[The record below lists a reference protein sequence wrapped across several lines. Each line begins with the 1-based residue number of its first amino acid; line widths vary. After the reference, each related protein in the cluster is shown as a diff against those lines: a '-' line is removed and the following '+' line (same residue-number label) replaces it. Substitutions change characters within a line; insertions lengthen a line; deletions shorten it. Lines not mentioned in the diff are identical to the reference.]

1 MIGAPPDPAKNEPAR
16 DELQEADDHCR
27 RPVALKPGNNRTDAG
42 KENVDQQQQ
51 QPPAFRLNLWD
62 VLVSAHTPHLAA
74 LAMGCPGRENTC
86 GAGAGAA
93 APYMRLPQL
102 IPHLV
107 AWVGLWIVDI
117 GVRISAFSRQGQPV
131 KSGQERGRERRQEQG
146 RTMVSG
152 STRSPFLG
160 GAQARNTRRRVV

>member
-16 DELQEADDHCR
+16 DELQKADDHCR

-42 KENVDQQQQ
+42 KENVDEQQQK
-51 QPPAFRLNLWD
+51 PPAFRLNLWD

-107 AWVGLWIVDI
+107 AWVGLWLLTSGSV
-117 GVRISAFSRQGQPV
+117 SRQFHV
-131 KSGQERGRERRQEQG
+131 RG
-146 RTMVSG
+146 
-152 STRSPFLG
+152 SP
-160 GAQARNTRRRVV
+160 

>member
-16 DELQEADDHCR
+16 DELQKADDHCR

-42 KENVDQQQQ
+42 KENVDEQQQK
-51 QPPAFRLNLWD
+51 PPAFRLNLWD

-107 AWVGLWIVDI
+107 AWVGLWLLH
-117 GVRISAFSRQGQPV
+117 RGQYLGIFT
-131 KSGQERGRERRQEQG
+131 SGAAREERTGTWKGEKAG
-146 RTMVSG
+146 
-152 STRSPFLG
+152 TRPHHGQRLD
-160 GAQARNTRRRVV
+160 